1 MADDRGCGVK
11 KRLMIIKVGGMDQLV
26 DLRLQRIVV
35 GFISIPKCKYG
46 YPCGKIQVLLAVGVV
61 EKPLYR
67 LVRSAVKAGDCIPVE
82 YPTEIVSVLL
92 FFLVE
97 TLLCITYYSSTDTFV
112 GKEFQK
118 L

>member
-1 MADDRGCGVK
+1 MYSLLYLQQQRAADISVMKTESAC
-11 KRLMIIKVGGMDQLV
+11 II
-26 DLRLQRIVV
+26 RILSKPAEV
-35 GFISIPKCKYG
+35 IS
-46 YPCGKIQVLLAVGVV
+46 VF
-61 EKPLYR
+61 
-67 LVRSAVKAGDCIPVE
+67 
-82 YPTEIVSVLL
+82 L